1 MRTLTIAV
9 IVLALNSCML
19 AQTQTASPA
28 ANPRFSPGLLDQ
40 SIDPCTDFYAYACT
54 KWQAQNPIPSDR
66 PGWGR
71 FNELQERGEYIVRD
85 ILQKYSANDAKRN
98 ANEQKIGDYYS
109 SCMDET
115 SIEKTVTSPLDSDLK
130 SIADLKS

>member
-40 SIDPCTDFYAYACT
+40 SIDPCTDFYAYACS
-54 KWQAQNPIPSDR
+54 KWQTQNPIPSDR
-66 PGWGR
+66 SSWGR
-71 FNELQERGEYIVRD
+71 FNELQERGENVIRD
-85 ILQKYSANDAKRN
+85 ILEKYSANDSKRS
-98 ANEQKIGDYYS
+98 ANEQKIGDYYQK
-109 SCMDET
+109 CMDD
-115 SIEKTVTSPLDSDLK
+115 SAIDKAGAAPL
-130 SIADLKS
+130 